1 MERGEIVLFKDS
13 DYNCNTTVFI
23 IIISTLIIYEKMVK
37 KKFVGQP
44 DPALINSQ
52 SSFKENTLNNVS
64 EVLHM

>member
-1 MERGEIVLFKDS
+1 MERSEIVLFKDS
-13 DYNCNTTVFI
+13 DYNWYTTVFI

-44 DPALINSQ
+44 DQAHINSQ